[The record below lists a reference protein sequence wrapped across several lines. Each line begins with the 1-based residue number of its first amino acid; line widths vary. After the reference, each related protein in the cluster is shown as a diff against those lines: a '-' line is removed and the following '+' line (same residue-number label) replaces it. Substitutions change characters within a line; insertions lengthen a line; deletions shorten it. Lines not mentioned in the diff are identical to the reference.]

1 MTEVGREYR
10 WRDFLAPRYWP
21 DWLALLFLRGVAL
34 LPLPLIWLVGGT
46 IGEFLYVVM
55 ARRRHIATTNI
66 RACFPELSATDQQ
79 HLVRAH
85 FRAFTQAAFATPI
98 AWWGS
103 EARMKRLVRT
113 PGKEHME
120 RALAA
125 KRPVILLVA
134 HFVAIEV
141 AGMVLA
147 PDHFMIDMY
156 KRPKNRFFDWLIR
169 TRRTRFVP
177 RHGGLLVER
186 REGIKPVIRALR
198 KGGTFFYL
206 SDQDQGMEGAVFA
219 PFFGVPA
226 ATLTALSRLAQMTG
240 AVVIPTVARQL
251 PRGRGYELEF
261 QPPLDGFPSG
271 DELADTV
278 RMNSVIEAAVRT
290 IPEQYFW
297 SHRRFKTRPPGEPPF
312 Y

>member
-1 MTEVGREYR
+1 MTEIGREYH

-21 DWLALLFLRGVAL
+21 DWLALVFLRTVAA
-34 LPLPLIWLVGGT
+34 LPLSLIWLVGGT
-46 IGEFLYVVM
+46 VGEFLYVVM
-55 ARRRHIATTNI
+55 AHRRHITAANI
-66 RACFPELSATDQQ
+66 RACFPELSAADQQ
-79 HLVRAH
+79 RLVRAH

-103 EARMKRLVRT
+103 ARRLRRIVRM
-113 PGKEHME
+113 PGREHFD

-134 HFVAIEV
+134 HFVAIELAGV
-141 AGMVLA
+141 ALA
-147 PDHFMIDMY
+147 PDYFIIDMY

-169 TRRTRFVP
+169 ARRRRF
-177 RHGGLLVER
+177 GGLLVER

-206 SDQDQGMEGAVFA
+206 SDQDQGMDGAVFA

-226 ATLTALSRLAQMTG
+226 ATLTALSRLAQLTG
-240 AVVIPTVARQL
+240 AVVIPAVARQL
-251 PRGRGYELEF
+251 RWGQGYELEF
-261 QPPLDGFPSG
+261 QPPLENFPT
-271 DELADTV
+271 DDVLADTV
-278 RMNSVIEAAVRT
+278 RMNSVIEDAVRT
-290 IPEQYFW
+290 MPEQYFW

>member
-1 MTEVGREYR
+1 MTEIGREYR

-21 DWLALLFLRGVAL
+21 DWLALVFLRSVAL
-34 LPLPLIWLVGGT
+34 LPLGLIWLVGGT
-46 IGEFLYVVM
+46 VGEFLYVVM
-55 ARRRHIATTNI
+55 AHRRHIAATNI
-66 RACFPELSATDQQ
+66 RACFPELSAADQQ
-79 HLVRAH
+79 RLVRAH

-103 EARMKRLVRT
+103 AGRLRRIVRM
-113 PGKEHME
+113 PGREHLD

-134 HFVAIEV
+134 HFVAIELAGV
-141 AGMVLA
+141 ALA
-147 PDHFMIDMY
+147 PDYFIIDMY
-156 KRPKNRFFDWLIR
+156 KRPKNRFFDFLIR
-169 TRRTRFVP
+169 ARRRRF
-177 RHGGLLVER
+177 GGLLVER

-240 AVVIPTVARQL
+240 AVVIPAVARQL
-251 PRGRGYELEF
+251 RAGRGYELEF

-271 DELADTV
+271 DVQADTV
-278 RMNSVIEAAVRT
+278 RMNAVIEAAVRT
-290 IPEQYFW
+290 MPEQYFW

>member
-1 MTEVGREYR
+1 MTEIGREYR

-21 DWLALLFLRGVAL
+21 DWLALVFLRTVAL
-34 LPLPLIWLVGGT
+34 LPLKLIWVVGGA
-46 IGEFLYVVM
+46 IGELLHLAMVG
-55 ARRRHIATTNI
+55 RRHITATNI
-66 RACFPELSATDQQ
+66 RACFPELSATAQRR
-79 HLVRAH
+79 LVRAH
-85 FRAFTQAAFATPI
+85 FRAFTQAALATPI

-103 EARMKRLVRT
+103 ARRLRRIVRM
-113 PGKEHME
+113 PGREHLD

-125 KRPVILLVA
+125 KRPVILLVG
-134 HFVAIEV
+134 HFVAIELAGV
-141 AGMVLA
+141 ALA
-147 PDHFMIDMY
+147 PDYFIIDMY
-156 KRPKNRFFDWLIR
+156 KRPRNRFFDYLIR
-169 TRRTRFVP
+169 ARRRRF
-177 RHGGLLVER
+177 GGLLVER

-240 AVVIPTVARQL
+240 AVVIPAVARQR

-261 QPPLDGFPSG
+261 QPPLADFPTG
-271 DELADTV
+271 DAQADTV
-278 RMNSVIEAAVRT
+278 RMNAVIEAAVRT
-290 IPEQYFW
+290 MPEQYFW